1 MQSRKELIITFVLK
15 NVKYKTLNHEILSTK
30 NKNKKQDNCDKI
42 YNKIDLQ
49 NMRHTINNNK
59 TKQ

>member
-1 MQSRKELIITFVLK
+1 MQSTKELIIKFVLK

-49 NMRHTINNNK
+49 NMRYIINNNK